1 MWAMLEEAHASTP
14 AWKQGNP
21 PPGSRALEQQVRAGT
36 LPPTSRRRCH
46 RRDSRSVTPCR
57 RMRCQTPSSRTS
69 GFSSRVSA
77 RFRACRTTPPR
88 SSPNAPRKLPLW
100 RRRGWQVDALVL
112 ETTYAALET
121 QLVPAL
127 RCGGYDAVLM
137 LGVAPR
143 RKAVTPEM
151 LAHNRITRLVPDAAG
166 RIGSADLRLDPQ
178 CEAETLRSHA
188 PARGDGADHARGR
201 ITGTAFASCRA
212 LSVQCGALFNRLAR
226 NRSERKPARRLHPYS
241 VSPAQPQNC
250 GMGVPHRRAELA
262 PGYRTSAPRRAT
274 MSGEPPVKAST
285 GHAGTHKNLSL
296 IVF

>member
-1 MWAMLEEAHASTP
+1 M
-14 AWKQGNP
+14 
-21 PPGSRALEQQVRAGT
+21 
-36 LPPTSRRRCH
+36 
-46 RRDSRSVTPCR
+46 
-57 RMRCQTPSSRTS
+57 
-69 GFSSRVSA
+69 
-77 RFRACRTTPPR
+77 
-88 SSPNAPRKLPLW
+88 PNAFEPHKRILVTGFGPFPRVPHNPSAIIAERAAQASLW

-188 PARGDGADHARGR
+188 PLEAMVRTMRADGLQARLSRHAGR
-201 ITGTAFASCRA
+201 YLCNA
-212 LSVQCGALFNRLAR
+212 ALFTALRETGRNESRHVAFIHIPFPRPNR
-226 NRSERKPARRLHPYS
+226 K
-241 VSPAQPQNC
+241 C

-274 MSGEPPVKAST
+274 MSGEPPVKRQPDMQELTKSIIDCILILAH
-285 GHAGTHKNLSL
+285 GHAFT
-296 IVF
+296 